1 MAYTGNVP
9 ATQYT
14 STVKDTFNGDGT
26 TTDFTLSRPSLVNN
40 LEVFVENV
48 QQEPTTAYTVSGT
61 TLSFTSAPVSGTGNI
76 YVIHRG
82 PAVQQVVPPAGVV
95 IDASSITTTG
105 SATIGDGLTTTGSA
119 TIGDGLTVDNDGATV
134 ATFDRATSNGTIVD
148 LQKDG
153 TAVGSIGTYD
163 TDIHIGSGD
172 VGLSFY
178 EAGQTVLPFNPSTP
192 VYRDNAIGLGN
203 SSNRFTDLYLSGGV
217 YLGGTGAVNKLED
230 YEEGT
235 WTPTYNASGTSPS
248 VTYSTRQAR
257 YRKIGNMVVVSWHLR
272 ASAYTAGSG
281 DLQITGLPFAASSE
295 ASMGNFGTINF
306 EQLNF
311 STGRTMAVGFIAQ
324 SQDYIFFQEQGDSID
339 VRTLQSADLT
349 GGIRM
354 IRGTI
359 TYFTD
364 S

>member
-1 MAYTGNVP
+1 MSFIGNIP
-9 ATQYT
+9 AEAF
-14 STVKDTFNGDGT
+14 SATVKDTLSGNGSD
-26 TTDFTLSRPSLVNN
+26 TDFPLSVPATTNSV
-40 LEVFVENV
+40 EVFVENV
-48 QQEPTTAYTVSGT
+48 QQEPTTAYSISGT
-61 TLSFTSAPVSGTGNI
+61 TLSFTAPPVTGTDNI

-82 PAVQQVVPPAGVV
+82 PAVQTVVPPSG
-95 IDASSITTTG
+95 ISL
-105 SATIGDGLTTTGSA
+105 SATTITTTGSA

-134 ATFDRATSNGTIVD
+134 ATFDRATSDGDIID

-153 TAVGSIGTYD
+153 ASVGTIGVDGGDNLYLTGESGNTGGIYMNDAAVSPAYQG
-163 TDIHIGSGD
+163 
-172 VGLSFY
+172 V
-178 EAGQTVLPFNPSTP
+178 E
-192 VYRDNAIGLGN
+192 RDNYYDLGKAPA
-203 SSNRFTDLYLSGGV
+203 RWKDLYLSGGV
-217 YLGGTGAVNKLED
+217 YLGGTGAANKLED

-235 WTPTYNASGTSPS
+235 WTPTYNASGASPS

-281 DLQITGLPFAASSE
+281 DLQITGLPFTASSE
-295 ASMGNFGTINF
+295 PSMGNFGTINF

-311 STGRTMAVGFIAQ
+311 STGRTMAVAFIAQ

-354 IRGTI
+354 IRGTV

>member
-1 MAYTGNVP
+1 MSYTGNAP

-14 STVKDTFNGDGT
+14 STVKDTFNGNGS

-61 TLSFTSAPVSGTGNI
+61 TISFTSAPVSGTGNI

-82 PAVQQVVPPAGVV
+82 QAVQTIVPPAG
-95 IDASSITTTG
+95 ISLNATDASITN
-105 SATIGDGLTTTGSA
+105 
-119 TIGDGLTVDNDGATV
+119 GLTVDKDGATV
-134 ATFDRATSNGTIVD
+134 ATFDRATSDGDIAVF
-148 LQKDG
+148 QKDG
-153 TAVGSIGTYD
+153 STVGSM
-163 TDIHIGSGD
+163 GSISTALYVASPSGSD
-172 VGLSFY
+172 SGLRFDGAAINPCTT
-178 EAGQTVLPFNPSTP
+178 AGA
-192 VYRDNAIGLGN
+192 YRDNAIDLG
-203 SSNRFTDLYLSGGV
+203 STSAGFKDLYLDGGV
-217 YLGGTGAVNKLED
+217 YLGGTAATNKLED
-230 YEEGT
+230 YEEGE
-235 WTPTYNASGTSPS
+235 WTPTYNASGASPS
-248 VTYSTRQAR
+248 VTYSTRQGR

-295 ASMGNFGTINF
+295 TSMGNFGTINF

-311 STGRTMAVGFIAQ
+311 STGRTMAVAFIAQ
-324 SQDYIFFQEQGDSID
+324 SQDYIFFQEQGDSVD

-349 GGIRM
+349 GSIRM
-354 IRGTI
+354 IRGTV
-359 TYFTD
+359 TYLTD